1 MDTPEGFT
9 DLIAAP
15 SKWGRSLAW
24 WYAQVRQGKIVG
36 YKLPGVK
43 GTYLKDADVTAYLS
57 TPQPKDAA
65 DTGS

>member
-9 DLIAAP
+9 DITAAP
-15 SKWGRSLAW
+15 DKWGRSLAW
-24 WYAQVRQGKIVG
+24 WYAQVRQGLIVG

-43 GTYLKDADVTAYLS
+43 GTYLRDADIVTYLS
-57 TPQPKDAA
+57 TPQPKGAA